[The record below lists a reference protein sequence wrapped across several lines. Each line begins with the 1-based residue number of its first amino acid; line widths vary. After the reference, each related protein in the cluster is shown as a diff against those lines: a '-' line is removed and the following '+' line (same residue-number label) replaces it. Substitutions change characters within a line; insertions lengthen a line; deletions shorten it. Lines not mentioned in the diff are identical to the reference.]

1 MKTQTLLLK
10 TVLAW
15 IVIVAVR
22 FLVQVVIAT
31 KQSDL
36 PHMVDWGLASNAAR
50 LRMLLVILCAASLS
64 SLVARNGRRFMARE
78 FAMKMS

>member
-36 PHMVDWGLASNAAR
+36 PRMVDWGLASNAAR

-64 SLVARNGRRFMARE
+64 SLVARNGRLSWHAH
-78 FAMKMS
+78 SQ